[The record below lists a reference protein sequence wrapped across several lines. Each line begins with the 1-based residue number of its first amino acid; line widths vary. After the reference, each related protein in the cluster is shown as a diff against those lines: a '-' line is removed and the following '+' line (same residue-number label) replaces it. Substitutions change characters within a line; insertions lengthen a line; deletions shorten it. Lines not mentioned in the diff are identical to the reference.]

1 MKSDKNKKI
10 VLASTIVL
18 GIAAITS
25 SALAAYIIT
34 GGNNK
39 GTETVDPADVK
50 IENRVTSLKVAFK
63 DNDNTL
69 NFTSETG
76 TGTTVYDDGKSGEP
90 DFTVTLTLT
99 MTAQDKTYIPDLSIT
114 VGDGGSGSTDYVAL
128 PSAMTIT
135 DDNASPAWSGTVPT
149 FTMDIT
155 LTWDWSVSFAGGPT
169 VYYSTGAGAQ
179 SDSSTIL
186 EEMETFRD
194 TINATTYTIT
204 ITDQVA

>member
-1 MKSDKNKKI
+1 MKRDKNKKI

-34 GGNNK
+34 GGDNNR
-39 GTETVDPADVK
+39 TETVNPADVK
-50 IENRVTSLKVAFK
+50 IENRVTSLEVAFK

-69 NFTSETG
+69 NFTSEPG
-76 TGTTVYDDGKSGEP
+76 TGTTVYDDGKNGNP
-90 DFTVTLTLT
+90 DFSVALTLK
-99 MTAQDKTYIPDLSIT
+99 MTAQDKTYIPDLSVT
-114 VGDGGSGSTDYVAL
+114 VGDGGSGSTAYVAL

-135 DDNASPAWSGTVPT
+135 DDNVSPSWSGSVPT

-155 LTWDWSVSFAGGPT
+155 LTWDWSESFAGGPT
-169 VYYSTGAGAQ
+169 VFYSTGDGAEKAP
-179 SDSSTIL
+179 TVIL
-186 EEMETFRD
+186 QEMEAFRD

-204 ITDQVA
+204 ITD

>member
-1 MKSDKNKKI
+1 MKRDKNKKI

-18 GIAAITS
+18 GVAAITS

-34 GGNNK
+34 GGNNNDTK
-39 GTETVDPADVK
+39 TVDPADVN

-69 NFTSETG
+69 NFTSKTG
-76 TGTTVYDDGKSGEP
+76 TGTTVYDDGKSGDP

-114 VGDGGSGSTDYVAL
+114 VGDGDSGSTQYVAL

-135 DDNASPAWSGTVPT
+135 DENVSPAWNGSVPT
-149 FTMDIT
+149 FTMDVT
-155 LTWDWSVSFAGGPT
+155 LTWDWSGSFAGGPT
-169 VYYSTGAGAQ
+169 VYYSTGDGAEK
-179 SDSSTIL
+179 DPSTIL
-186 EEMETFRD
+186 KEMETFQNV
-194 TINATTYTIT
+194 INSTTYTIT
-204 ITDQVA
+204 ITD

>member
-1 MKSDKNKKI
+1 MKRDKNKKI

-34 GGNNK
+34 GGNNN

-50 IENRVTSLKVAFK
+50 IENRVTNLKVAFK
-63 DNDNTL
+63 DGDNTL

-76 TGTTVYDDGKSGEP
+76 TGTNVYDDGKDGKP

-114 VGDGGSGSTDYVAL
+114 VGDGDSGSTDYVAL
-128 PSAMTIT
+128 PSEMTIT
-135 DDNASPAWSGTVPT
+135 YANESPKWEGSVPT
-149 FTMDIT
+149 FTMDVT
-155 LTWDWSVSFAGGPT
+155 LTWDWSESFTGGPT
-169 VYYSTGAGAQ
+169 VYYSTGDGAQ
-179 SDSSTIL
+179 TDPSTIF
-186 EEMETFRD
+186 EEMETFQNV
-194 TINATTYTIT
+194 INSTTYTIT

>member
-1 MKSDKNKKI
+1 MKRDKNKKI

-34 GGNNK
+34 GGNNNGK
-39 GTETVDPADVK
+39 ETVDPADVK

-69 NFTSETG
+69 NFTSATG
-76 TGTTVYDDGKSGEP
+76 TGTTVYDDGKNGKP

-114 VGDGGSGSTDYVAL
+114 VGDGDSGSTDYVAL
-128 PSAMTIT
+128 PSEMTIT
-135 DDNASPAWSGTVPT
+135 NANESPKWEGSVPT
-149 FTMDIT
+149 FTMDVT
-155 LTWDWSVSFAGGPT
+155 LTWAWSESFTGGPT

-179 SDSSTIL
+179 TDPSTIF
-186 EEMETFRD
+186 EEMETFQNV
-194 TINATTYTIT
+194 INSTTYTIT

>member
-1 MKSDKNKKI
+1 MKRDKNKKI

-34 GGNNK
+34 GGNNNDTK
-39 GTETVDPADVK
+39 TVDPADVN

-69 NFTSETG
+69 NFTSKTG
-76 TGTTVYDDGKSGEP
+76 TGTTVYDDGKSGDP

-114 VGDGGSGSTDYVAL
+114 VGDGDSGSTQYVAL

-135 DDNASPAWSGTVPT
+135 DENVSPAWNGSVPT
-149 FTMDIT
+149 FTMDVT
-155 LTWDWSVSFAGGPT
+155 LTWDWSGSFAGGPT
-169 VYYSTGAGAQ
+169 VYYSTGDGAEK
-179 SDSSTIL
+179 DPSTIL
-186 EEMETFRD
+186 KEMETFQNV
-194 TINATTYTIT
+194 INSTTYTIT
-204 ITDQVA
+204 ITD